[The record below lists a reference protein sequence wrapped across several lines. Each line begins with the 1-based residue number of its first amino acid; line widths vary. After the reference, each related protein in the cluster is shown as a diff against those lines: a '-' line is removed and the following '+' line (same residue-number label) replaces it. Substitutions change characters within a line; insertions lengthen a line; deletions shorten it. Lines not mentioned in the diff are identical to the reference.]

1 MGFWDKFKQVAEP
14 TAKIVG
20 AVAPGP
26 VGDVARVID
35 RVIADPGDPLNTN
48 ALRLLAE
55 EVQLLKMRVQH
66 LEATRNK

>member
-1 MGFWDKFKQVAEP
+1 MGFWDKFKQVAQP
-14 TAKIVG
+14 TTKIVG

-35 RVIADPGDPLNTN
+35 RVIADPSDPLNTN